1 MSCHTRRRRNRMIL
15 AGANRPF
22 TLDAAAVVQIEAGAA
37 DAAGPA
43 TVRIEAYSG
52 GVMSVNGIGPMVA
65 DVNGIEADGRVV
77 LLSGHDNTLS
87 ATLGSATVQVVDGK
101 RLDAVGTISRTNP
114 IAATAIELAR
124 DNVPLQASIGAEPLE
139 PPVRI
144 RAGQTIQINGREIT
158 AGPAGLLL
166 YRRARLRHIAILPN
180 GADANTTVSIAAQAA
195 PNQEGSTVDFQKW
208 VESLGYVYADLTAEQ
223 TAVLQDVYDRMKAAE
238 DGEEAAEDAAEG
250 DVEAGKPAGK
260 KPVNASAA
268 NHFVGEFRAQLAAE
282 ASRVAG
288 IRAVCGEKHAAI
300 AAQAITEGWDTA
312 RATAA
317 VQGAVRA
324 SRPNHPAIHTP
335 KEQNAVNTK
344 IIEASLC
351 MAAGIDV
358 EKSYT
363 EETLE
368 RAHKFRRRGLRWHAE
383 QIAAAKGHAIE
394 ADPGTMEW
402 IRAAFSTSE
411 LSGIVGNVANKAL
424 QEAFAMAPSV
434 AEQVSAT
441 KNHSNFHPH
450 TVYSLALNGEL
461 QPVAADGELK
471 HLRTS
476 EESRTRQVDT
486 RGAVLSIT
494 RKDLINDDLNAFA
507 DNAKALGRKA
517 IHSREKALFVALNAT
532 GNGASFFT
540 TARANYFE
548 GASSNL
554 QSSSLSTAVQ
564 MFRDQV
570 GPDGLPVMVDPS
582 ILLVPT
588 ALEPVA
594 KELMNSQ
601 YVVGP
606 TSSKQPSAN
615 IHQNAYKVLVSP
627 WLSNSTLSGASSTA
641 WYLLGNPADLAALE
655 IAYLDGLQTP
665 TVEFFGMDTTPDV
678 LGVSWRVFWDF
689 GVALGEYRSGVKS
702 KGAA

>member
-1 MSCHTRRRRNRMIL
+1 MTAHARRRRRERMIL
-15 AGANRPF
+15 AAASNPF
-22 TLDAAAVVQIEAGAA
+22 TLDASAAVQIEAAA
-37 DAAGPA
+37 PDAAGPA
-43 TVRIEAYSG
+43 RVTIDAYSG
-52 GVMSVNGIGPMVA
+52 GVMTVTGLGPVVVDVTGIDA
-65 DVNGIEADGRVV
+65 DARVV
-77 LLSGHDNTLS
+77 LLSGHENTLA
-87 ATLGSATVQVVDGK
+87 ATLGAAMVRVVDGA
-101 RLDAVGTISRTNP
+101 RLVAVGEIARTNP
-114 IAATAIELAR
+114 IAATAIDLSRAG
-124 DNVPLQASIGAEPLE
+124 VPLQASIGAEPIE
-139 PPVRI
+139 PPIRI
-144 RAGQTIQINGREIT
+144 RGGETVNVNGRDIV
-158 AGPAGLLL
+158 AGPGGFLL
-166 YRRARLRHIAILPN
+166 YRRTRLRHIAILPN
-180 GADANTTVSIAAQAA
+180 GADARTSVSIAAAAA
-195 PNQEGSTVDFQKW
+195 PNQEGTNVDFQKW

-300 AAQAITEGWDTA
+300 AAQAITEGWDSA
-312 RATAA
+312 RTTSA
-317 VQGAVRA
+317 VQEAVRA
-324 SRPNHPAIHTP
+324 SRPRLPAIHTQ
-335 KEQNAVNTK
+335 ESGTMDTK

-351 MAAGIDV
+351 MGAGLNVD
-358 EKSYT
+358 KAYNA
-363 EETLE
+363 ETLD
-368 RAHKFRRRGLRWHAE
+368 RASKFRRRGLRWHAE
-383 QIAAAKGHAIE
+383 QIAAAKGQTID
-394 ADPGTMEW
+394 ADPGSLEW

-411 LSGIVGNVANKAL
+411 LSGVVGNVANKAL

-434 AEQVSAT
+434 AEQITAT
-441 KNHSNFHPH
+441 KTHTNFHPH
-450 TVYSLALNGEL
+450 TVYSLAINGEL
-461 QPVAADGELK
+461 QPVAKDGELK
-471 HLRTS
+471 HMRTS
-476 EESRTRQVDT
+476 EESRTRQVET
-486 RGAVLSIT
+486 RGAVLSISRT
-494 RKDLINDDLNAFA
+494 DMVNDDLNAFA

-517 IHSREKALFVALNAT
+517 IHSREKTLFAALNAT

-570 GPDGLPVMVDPS
+570 GPDGLPVMVDPQ

-606 TSSKQPSAN
+606 TSAKQPSAN
-615 IHQNAYKVLVSP
+615 IHQNAYRVLVSP

-641 WYLLGNPADLAALE
+641 WYLIGNPADLAALE
-655 IAYLDGLQTP
+655 IAYLNGLQTP
-665 TVEFFGMDTTPDV
+665 TVEFFGMDSSAEV

-689 GVALGEYRSGVKS
+689 GVALGEYRAAVKS

>member
-15 AGANRPF
+15 AGTNRPF

-52 GVMSVNGIGPMVA
+52 GVMNVNGIGPMVA
-65 DVNGIEADGRVV
+65 DVNGIVADGRVV

-87 ATLGSATVQVVDGK
+87 ATLGSAAVQVVDGK

-114 IAATAIELAR
+114 IAATAIELAK

-195 PNQEGSTVDFQKW
+195 PNQEGSTVEFNAW
-208 VESLGYVYADLTAEQ
+208 LESLGYVVADLTPEQ
-223 TAVLQDVYDRMKAAE
+223 TAMLQEVYDKIKAAE
-238 DGEEAAEDAAEG
+238 DAEDAAEG
-250 DVEAGKPAGK
+250 ETAPETPVAAAGVAML
-260 KPVNASAA
+260 
-268 NHFVGEFRAQLAAE
+268 RAQFAAE
-282 ASRVAG
+282 AQRVSA
-288 IRAVCGEKHAAI
+288 IRAVCGDRHHAI
-300 AAQAITEGWDTA
+300 AAQAISEGWDSA
-312 RATAA
+312 RTTSA
-317 VQGAVRA
+317 VQEAVRA
-324 SRPNHPAIHTP
+324 SRPRPPAIHTT
-335 KEQNAVNTK
+335 KEQNTVNNK
-344 IIEASLC
+344 VIEASLC
-351 MAAGIDV
+351 MAAGINV
-358 EKSYT
+358 EKSYAD
-363 EETLE
+363 ETLE

-383 QIAAAKGHAIE
+383 QIAAARGHAIE

-564 MFRDQV
+564 LFRDQV